1 MKNHVA
7 IFTKDNRAGASTTR
21 GEGAPR
27 RGYGLLAAVPGVGAA
42 LLLGAACPACWLAYA
57 GLLTTPGLGFL
68 VAQTSLVPVVATAVL
83 LGIAL
88 VSFAYRAPARHGY
101 GPLGLGVVAVSLILT
116 GQFGLLSDPLLYA
129 GLAVLVGASLWN
141 AWPRQRAI
149 TEACAACAPHASVG
163 EHVSAH
169 KEITP

>member
-1 MKNHVA
+1 MKNHMA
-7 IFTKDNRAGASTTR
+7 IFTKDNRAGASATR
-21 GEGAPR
+21 GEGAPP
-27 RGYGLLAAVPGVGAA
+27 RGGGLLAAVPGVGAA

-68 VAQTSLVPVVATAVL
+68 VAKTSLVPVVATAVL

-116 GQFGLLSDPLLYA
+116 GQFGLPSDPLLYA
-129 GLAVLVGASLWN
+129 GLAILVGASLWN

-149 TEACAACAPHASVG
+149 TEACAACAPHASAG

-169 KEITP
+169 KEITS

>member
-1 MKNHVA
+1 MLEHLRRVV
-7 IFTKDNRAGASTTR
+7 RARHAG
-21 GEGAPR
+21 G
-27 RGYGLLAAVPGVGAA
+27 GLLTAVPGVGAA

-68 VAQTSLVPVVATAVL
+68 VEQTSLVSVVATAVL
-83 LGIAL
+83 LGIAM
-88 VSFAYRAPARHGY
+88 VSFAYRASARHGY
-101 GPLGLGVVAVSLILT
+101 GPLGLGVVAISLILT
-116 GQFGLLSDPLLYA
+116 GKLGLPSDPLLYA

-149 TEACAACAPHASVG
+149 TEACAACAPYASAG
-163 EHVSAH
+163 AHVSAH

>member
-1 MKNHVA
+1 MKNRVA
-7 IFTKDNRAGASTTR
+7 IFTKDHDAGASATR
-21 GEGAPR
+21 DVGVPR
-27 RGYGLLAAVPGVGAA
+27 RGYGLLAAVPGLGAA

-88 VSFAYRAPARHGY
+88 VSFAYRAPARRGY
-101 GPLGLGVVAVSLILT
+101 GSLGLGMVAVSLMLT
-116 GQFGLLSDPLLYA
+116 GKFGLPSDPLLYT
-129 GLAVLVGASLWN
+129 GLAILVGASLWN
-141 AWPRQRAI
+141 AWPRQITI
-149 TEACAACAPHASVG
+149 TEACATCAPHASAG
-163 EHVSAH
+163 EHVSTH